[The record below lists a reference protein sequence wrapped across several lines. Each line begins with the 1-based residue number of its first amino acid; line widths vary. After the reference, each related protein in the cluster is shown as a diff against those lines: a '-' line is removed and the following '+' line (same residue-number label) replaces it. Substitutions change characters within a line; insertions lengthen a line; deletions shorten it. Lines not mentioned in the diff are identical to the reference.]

1 MQYNDIKPCNWY
13 IKQDHSYC
21 CSVNEHQIYSHIKYI
36 LSDQGGVNPVC
47 GQSNDCKQLQGTGA
61 GSTDVAH

>member
-21 CSVNEHQIYSHIKYI
+21 DFVNEHQICLHVKYI
-36 LSDQGGVNPVC
+36 LY
-47 GQSNDCKQLQGTGA
+47 KQNKIATLSPKDKA
-61 GSTDVAH
+61 PLWDFILK